1 MKSVSIKWVVLIA
14 GFVLYS
20 CTKVVDINLND
31 SSPQVVIEGNVT
43 NAPGPYYVR
52 VIKTVNFS
60 DDNIYPPVTGATVK
74 ITDDT
79 NTVSDMLTET
89 SPGVYATNTLQ
100 GIPGHSYQLYVLADG
115 QTYTASSVMP
125 QPVPLD
131 SVTFQHLNIFGSTNI
146 NAVANFKDPAGVS
159 NYYSFIQW
167 VNGRR
172 LENTFV
178 FDDRLSDGKYIS
190 QQIFTDS
197 TYISAGNT
205 IMLQMNC
212 LDKSAYNYF
221 NTLGQVTGGGDFSP
235 ANPVSNISNNALGYF
250 SAHTVQTKTVIA
262 Y

>member
-1 MKSVSIKWVVLIA
+1 
-14 GFVLYS
+14 
-20 CTKVVDINLND
+20 
-31 SSPQVVIEGNVT
+31 
-43 NAPGPYYVR
+43 
-52 VIKTVNFS
+52 
-60 DDNIYPPVTGATVK
+60 
-74 ITDDT
+74 
-79 NTVSDMLTET
+79 MLTET

-178 FDDRLSDGKYIS
+178 FDE
-190 QQIFTDS
+190 
-197 TYISAGNT
+197 
-205 IMLQMNC
+205 
-212 LDKSAYNYF
+212 
-221 NTLGQVTGGGDFSP
+221 P
-235 ANPVSNISNNALGYF
+235 
-250 SAHTVQTKTVIA
+250 TV
-262 Y
+262 